1 MLDDKC
7 RAKRH
12 KVVVHNT
19 LALLGEP
26 MSLTD
31 ILMVLATALSPVIA
45 VQVTRYL
52 DDKNEERGRK
62 LQVFKTLMATRAYT
76 LSPAHVEALNRI
88 DLEFSTKRSGEKA
101 VLDVWQQ
108 YLDHLGSKTL
118 EGQPWAD
125 KRVDLLV
132 DLLHAM
138 GLTLGYDFNKTQ
150 IKNGTYS
157 PTAHGRIES
166 EQERLRQLLLE
177 LLEGKRVIPMHVTNL
192 PNQANSPRV
201 TES

>member
-1 MLDDKC
+1 
-7 RAKRH
+7 
-12 KVVVHNT
+12 
-19 LALLGEP
+19 
-26 MSLTD
+26 MSLTE
-31 ILMVLATALSPVIA
+31 ILMVLATAISPLIA

-52 DDKNEERGRK
+52 DDRNEERGRK

-88 DLEFSTKRSGEKA
+88 DLEFSAKRKGEKA

-118 EGQPWAD
+118 EGQAWAD

-138 GLTLGYDFNKTQ
+138 GKVLGYDFNKTQ
-150 IKNGTYS
+150 IKNATYS
-157 PTAHGRIES
+157 PTAHGRIDS
-166 EQERLRQLLLE
+166 EQERLRQLTLE
-177 LLEGKRVIPMHVTNL
+177 LLEGKRVMPVHVTNTPP
-192 PNQANSPRV
+192 PNNTVP
-201 TES
+201 